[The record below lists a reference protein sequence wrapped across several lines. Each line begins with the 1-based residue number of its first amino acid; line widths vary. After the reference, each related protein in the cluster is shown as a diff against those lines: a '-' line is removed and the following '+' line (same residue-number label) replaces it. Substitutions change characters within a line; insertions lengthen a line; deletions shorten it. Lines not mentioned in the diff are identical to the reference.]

1 MPIFAIQEDKKMKME
16 QMAQETE
23 RRAQSQLSRVIF
35 RDYHDFKEH
44 NCAHDNLQE
53 NIKIDSNALNK
64 ASKGSSALNM
74 FRMKTKLKSMV
85 ESREGTTSNRT
96 PRTQRTYEPSSFL
109 NTLGTTFDYEEP
121 HYFDRT
127 QETSRITSR
136 NQLQVTHKEM
146 YDASKRGKPRMK

>member
-1 MPIFAIQEDKKMKME
+1 MPIFAIKEDKKLKME
-16 QMAQETE
+16 QMALETE

-35 RDYHDFKEH
+35 RDYHNYKEH
-44 NCAHDNLQE
+44 NCAHDNVQE

-64 ASKGSSALNM
+64 ASKGSSTLST
-74 FRMKTKLKSMV
+74 FRIKTKLKSMV

-121 HYFDRT
+121 QFFERT
-127 QETSRITSR
+127 QDNSRITSR
-136 NQLQVTHKEM
+136 N
-146 YDASKRGKPRMK
+146 